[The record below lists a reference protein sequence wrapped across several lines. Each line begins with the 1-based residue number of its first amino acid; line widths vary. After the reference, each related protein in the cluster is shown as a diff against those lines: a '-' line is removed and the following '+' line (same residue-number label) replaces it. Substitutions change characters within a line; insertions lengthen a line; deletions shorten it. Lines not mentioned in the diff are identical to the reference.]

1 MATTEKKDKFSL
13 KGVVREKVPFRP
25 QFLYAFIIF
34 FNIVVL
40 VFSMY
45 MIFTDNTDPL
55 SRVIL
60 EAVVVVVILFFFLYA
75 LSCLYDARYFKSEW
89 SLLAKIRYKGY
100 VMQYALAHI
109 FGHIILIIFIV
120 ILYING
126 QSNLTYTLY
135 DILAIMISFAL
146 IVAGILVSEPPY
158 ESQMLPVTVA
168 SASMVE
174 MKSATV
180 TRVAPIAQSSLINN
194 NIQK

>member
-1 MATTEKKDKFSL
+1 MAATEKKDKFSL
-13 KGVVREKVPFRP
+13 RGVVREKVPFRP

-34 FNIVVL
+34 FNIIVL
-40 VFSMY
+40 AFSMY
-45 MIFTDNTDPL
+45 MVFTNNTEPL

-60 EAVVVVVILFFFLYA
+60 EAVVIVVIFFFFLYA

-89 SLLAKIRYKGY
+89 SLLAKLQYKGY

-109 FGHIILIIFIV
+109 FGHAILVVFIA
-120 ILYING
+120 ILYVNG

-158 ESQMLPVTVA
+158 ESQVLPVTVT
-168 SASMVE
+168 SASVTE
-174 MKSATV
+174 TKSATV
-180 TRVAPIAQSSLINN
+180 TRVAPSTQSSLINN
-194 NIQK
+194 NPK